1 MPNPI
6 RIALLARNAIV
17 REGLKRILSDEDFEI
32 TESVDHLSRLE
43 GMSSPGDRGADL
55 IVLDNGADDGEL
67 DNIRTLHERFPHARL
82 VLLSDEF
89 DMDTMA
95 TAFRMGAHGYI
106 VKEISCA
113 PLIGSLQL
121 VAMGEKVMPTRL
133 ADEFPLKMSAYGH
146 QDNDRGLADA
156 HLSTREVEILQCL
169 IMGHPNKIISRQL
182 DISEATVKVH
192 VKAILR
198 KLHVQNRT
206 QAAIWAINRGVG
218 SENDFALTDLDTIV
232 VHPEPLASV
241 AA

>member
-1 MPNPI
+1 MPNPV
-6 RIALLARNAIV
+6 RVALLARNAIV
-17 REGLKRILSDEDFEI
+17 REGLKRILADEDFEI
-32 TESVDHLSRLE
+32 TESVDHPSRLE
-43 GMSSPGDRGADL
+43 DLSPHGAKGADL
-55 IVLDNGADDGEL
+55 IVVDNGADDGEL
-67 DNIRTLHERFPHARL
+67 DNIRTLHERFPNARL

-133 ADEFPLKMSAYGH
+133 ADEFPLQMSYAHHDGE
-146 QDNDRGLADA
+146 RGLADA

-182 DISEATVKVH
+182 EISEATVKVH

-206 QAAIWAINRGVG
+206 QAAIWAVNRGVG
-218 SENDFALTDLDTIV
+218 GDNDIVPASLETIANDRA
-232 VHPEPLASV
+232 LASV